1 MLSRTVD
8 PAQTTGACP
17 WCKRPP
23 SRFVRHHG
31 CSVDCTFEAG
41 HDARTHEIY
50 GADHQLLPRLDG
62 RVQTG
67 PLVIDA
73 HLRQAFLGPYTVG
86 LSEREWD
93 LLSILA
99 GSIGRTCTRQDIA
112 RVLFPS
118 FVRGGEAEMHSLRVI
133 KSRLIRRL
141 EGAGQ
146 LIETV
151 WLQGVRLNSREPSDY
166 DGPPPPRRTA
176 AYGAP
181 RLETWS
187 FHYPACRACE
197 TVIRPH
203 RGHGLCSRCFARH
216 YRARMRQ
223 ASASVSDQEGASHDP
238 C

>member
-8 PAQTTGACP
+8 TAQTTGACP

-23 SRFVRHHG
+23 SRFVREHG
-31 CSVDCTFEAG
+31 CSLDCTFEAG
-41 HDARTHEIY
+41 HDARAHEIY

-67 PLVIDA
+67 PLVVDA

-99 GSIGRTCTRQDIA
+99 GSIGRTCHRHDIA
-112 RVLFPS
+112 RVLYPS
-118 FVRGGEAEMHSLRVI
+118 FVRGGDAEMHSVRVI

-141 EGAGQ
+141 EGAGE

-151 WLQGVRLNSREPSDY
+151 WLQGVRLLRVEPSDY
-166 DGPPPPRRTA
+166 DGPPPLRRTA
-176 AYGAP
+176 PYGPP

-187 FHYPACRACE
+187 RLYSACRACG

-203 RGHGLCSRCFARH
+203 RGHGLCSRCFPRV
-216 YRARMRQ
+216 YRGTRGDLPNERNDA
-223 ASASVSDQEGASHDP
+223 
-238 C
+238 